1 MTYDRDV
8 RAFATRLSVV
18 RAAFFTSAEPAPGPC
33 GLIPVKPY
41 DPPDPTL
48 IEVKPEA
55 LDFWSR
61 TLELP
66 PEKIKKAVLKV
77 GPVLDTV
84 KKELGIGGP
93 E

>member
-1 MTYDRDV
+1 MHSLHACQWSGRRFRLRRTV
-8 RAFATRLSVV
+8 RGAR
-18 RAAFFTSAEPAPGPC
+18 GPIRV
-33 GLIPVKPY
+33 GSY
-41 DPPDPTL
+41 NPPDPTL

-61 TLELP
+61 TLEQP
-66 PEKIKKAVLKV
+66 PEKIRKAVQKV

-93 E
+93 D

>member
-1 MTYDRDV
+1 VHSLHGAGWSGQLFSHSRTV
-8 RAFATRLSVV
+8 RGPGGPIRV
-18 RAAFFTSAEPAPGPC
+18 AP
-33 GLIPVKPY
+33 Y
-41 DPPDPTL
+41 NPPDPTL

-61 TLELP
+61 TLEQP
-66 PEKIKKAVLKV
+66 PEKIRKAVQKV

>member
-1 MTYDRDV
+1 MT
-8 RAFATRLSVV
+8 
-18 RAAFFTSAEPAPGPC
+18 
-33 GLIPVKPY
+33 PY

-66 PEKIKKAVLKV
+66 PEKIKRAVQKV

>member
-1 MTYDRDV
+1 MASY
-8 RAFATRLSVV
+8 
-18 RAAFFTSAEPAPGPC
+18 
-33 GLIPVKPY
+33 I
-41 DPPDPTL
+41 PPDPTL
-48 IEVKPEA
+48 IELKPQA

-61 TLELP
+61 TLEID
-66 PEKIKKAVLKV
+66 PEKIRDAVRKV

>member
-1 MTYDRDV
+1 MVQAGFST
-8 RAFATRLSVV
+8 AH
-18 RAAFFTSAEPAPGPC
+18 EPSGPGPVLF
-33 GLIPVKPY
+33 GMTSY
-41 DPPDPTL
+41 NPPDPTL

-61 TLELP
+61 TLEQP
-66 PEKIKKAVLKV
+66 AEKIRKAVQKV